1 MLVVLWYDDD
11 DCNLTVHL
19 CLIDRSL
26 SIHLVC
32 HSHFGDKIKT
42 TIVVMMVLAVA
53 LRVVMMLKESAF
65 RVLLSKICTRHPF
78 SKIMSDYPIQGGCVC
93 EKVRYE
99 LSEKPISAWVCHCL
113 SCRKCSGSMF
123 MANNYVKVSVSSNGN
138 DNELGKCTDCVHHFS
153 LQSFRITKGTE
164 DLKIYE
170 DYNTSSKLPL
180 KGFFAGIALV

>member
-1 MLVVLWYDDD
+1 MMQKRK
-11 DCNLTVHL
+11 CNL
-19 CLIDRSL
+19 C
-26 SIHLVC
+26 
-32 HSHFGDKIKT
+32 SHWHT
-42 TIVVMMVLAVA
+42 TSTCKA
-53 LRVVMMLKESAF
+53 
-65 RVLLSKICTRHPF
+65 
-78 SKIMSDYPIQGGCVC
+78 MSDFPIQGGCVC

-99 LSEKPISAWVCHCL
+99 LNEKPISAWICNCL